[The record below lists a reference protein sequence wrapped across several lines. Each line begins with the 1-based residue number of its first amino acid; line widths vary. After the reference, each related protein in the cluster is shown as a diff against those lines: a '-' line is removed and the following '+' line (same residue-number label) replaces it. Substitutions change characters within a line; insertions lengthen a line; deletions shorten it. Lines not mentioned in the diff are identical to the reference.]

1 LDVAETLI
9 HRNIKYAPMVFPPTV
24 QGGSYYILSLI
35 QHLISPVPVKRPR
48 FVARLSS
55 IMTMCNLVLKW

>member
-9 HRNIKYAPMVFPPTV
+9 HRYIKYAPMVLPSKV
-24 QGGSYYILSLI
+24 QGGSYWILSLI
-35 QHLISPVPVKRPR
+35 NQLICPVPEKRLR